1 MENQLKIQRYLK
13 QYGRCWY
20 NLDLIPFTVN
30 KFDLIRDFFIQY
42 NKTLPYG
49 NKWIDEKYSRYNL
62 IKILDGENERFF
74 VIESPVVRNNLING
88 SSNEL
93 KHVHFLF
100 ELTDGDFIEITDN
113 SQEKFRL
120 YSKVLL
126 EKEVERKEL
135 IKVVNNDTVQLDIGQ
150 VTVEN
155 NDNVAFDTENDTENI
170 NMGKNNNEISW

>member
-1 MENQLKIQRYLK
+1 MANQLKIQRYLK

-20 NLDLIPFTVN
+20 SLDVIPFTVDN
-30 KFDLIRDFFIQY
+30 FDLIRDFFIQY
-42 NKTLPYG
+42 NKSFPYN
-49 NKWIDEKYSRYNL
+49 NKWIDEKEYRYNL

-100 ELTDGDFIEITDN
+100 ELKEGDFIEITDN

-126 EKEVERKEL
+126 ENEVKRKDL
-135 IKVVNNDTVQLDIGQ
+135 IRVDYNDNIGH

-155 NDNVAFDTENDTENI
+155 NDNVTFETDTET
-170 NMGKNNNEISW
+170 NNNEISW